1 MDEIIGYLSS
11 TWRIK
16 GSLSPVTSAMV
27 GVLSEPEQIAGDIF
41 IPESILP
48 DYYEGDYTVTPHF
61 AEQTLE
67 TESKVMRN
75 DVTILEIPVVRTSNP
90 YGGDTIVI
98 G

>member
-11 TWRIK
+11 TWRLK
-16 GSLSPVTSAMV
+16 GSLSPVTSSMA
-27 GVLSEPEQIAGDIF
+27 GSLSEPEQITGDIS
-41 IPESILP
+41 IPEVILP
-48 DYYEGDYTVTPHF
+48 DYYEGDYNVTPHF
-61 AEQTLE
+61 SEQVLE
-67 TESKVMRN
+67 TEDKVMRD